1 MNERDEEEEEEKKRS
16 KSRVLWSLSHKYVH
30 TDGLSFG
37 SLYKASAYIFFS
49 FLFSFCLYFVSKRG
63 QFVWI
68 EKTTSN
74 AKKIVSM
81 IRVFFHRR

>member
-37 SLYKASAYIFFS
+37 SLYKASAYIFFPFS
-49 FLFSFCLYFVSKRG
+49 SPFVCILFRNEANLFGL
-63 QFVWI
+63 
-68 EKTTSN
+68 
-74 AKKIVSM
+74 KKQQAMQRKSSV
-81 IRVFFHRR
+81 